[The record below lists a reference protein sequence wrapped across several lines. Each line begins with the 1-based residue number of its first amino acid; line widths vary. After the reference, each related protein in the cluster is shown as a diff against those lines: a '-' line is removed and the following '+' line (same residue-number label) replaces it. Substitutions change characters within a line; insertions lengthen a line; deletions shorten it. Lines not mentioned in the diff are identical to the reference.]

1 MKQTI
6 NNHSFR
12 QAFKDA
18 GRESQFSYDALGA
31 LFDYFEQYEQDTGE
45 QIELDV
51 VAICCEYSEDS
62 YKDIADSYGLTLD
75 SEDSEAE
82 QIQQV
87 KDFLET
93 ETVMVS
99 EEDGLIVYQ
108 QF

>member
-6 NNHSFR
+6 NSYSFR

-51 VAICCEYSEDS
+51 VAICCEYTEEGFREIADGYSIAVEGDAEDLKDAVREYLQDNTTVVSEDR
-62 YKDIADSYGLTLD
+62 G
-75 SEDSEAE
+75 
-82 QIQQV
+82 V
-87 KDFLET
+87 F
-93 ETVMVS
+93 
-99 EEDGLIVYQ
+99 VYQ

>member
-1 MKQTI
+1 MKQTL
-6 NNHSFR
+6 NQESFI
-12 QAFKDA
+12 QAFEDMFRAK
-18 GRESQFSYDALGA
+18 QFSRQGLIA

-45 QIELDV
+45 QLELDV
-51 VAICCEYSEDS
+51 IAICCEYSEDS

-82 QIQQV
+82 QVQQV

-93 ETVMVS
+93 ETIMVS